1 MELLELIES
10 LDARGIRIEVKPSFV
25 RGGAEAPTRAD
36 VDAAQRHRVDL
47 IRVALARA
55 AMAEVLKLEREY
67 AGYPGRRGPELDERL
82 RRARNAV
89 LYLLPEDLPWA
100 VVAALRPDGT
110 TVGPEPVPPRALGLA
125 S

>member
-1 MELLELIES
+1 MGLLELIES

-25 RGGAEAPTRAD
+25 RTAAEAPTRAD
-36 VDAAQRHRVDL
+36 VEAAQEHRVAL

-55 AMAEVLKLEREY
+55 AMEEVLALEKEW
-67 AGYPGRRGPELDERL
+67 AGYPGRRTPELDERL

-89 LYLLPEDLPWA
+89 LYLLPEDLPWE
-100 VVAALRPDGT
+100 VVAKLRPDGT
-110 TVGPEPVPPRALGLA
+110 KVGPPTALALA